1 MDVVRGNLFSLF
13 CSTWRAVLK
22 MFVRLFR
29 IEASESL
36 DKSLAG
42 AIYKGQ
48 NWESE
53 TKRALDYLRRPKL
66 VIATR
71 ESLFCKIFFT
81 IILLWARKDVEKLFE
96 ETVYKYDKEKR
107 RKSET
112 NNSVWNLKSVLTST
126 ILEKSSGTRQV
137 CVSVYFLFW
146 S

>member
-36 DKSLAG
+36 EKNLAG
-42 AIYKGQ
+42 AIYKGK
-48 NWESE
+48 NWEPE

-66 VIATR
+66 VIAPR
-71 ESLFCKIFFT
+71 ESLFCKMFSPLFCFEQEKTLKNVSKKLYTNT
-81 IILLWARKDVEKLFE
+81 I
-96 ETVYKYDKEKR
+96 KR
-107 RKSET
+107 REEAET
-112 NNSVWNLKSVLTST
+112 KNSVWNLKSVLTST